1 MSVST
6 WFDYL
11 YHKYIIHKRLQS
23 LFVNG
28 MLNEI
33 FSCPYID
40 LYMSFVFAFGGTVL
54 LWFHLLDIGILT
66 HSCNY
71 LMFTKIKIHPTL
83 KRLFDKFHFDLSAR
97 TYFMKLIIL
106 ITIYWLKKHWKSIL
120 VCVTDRL
127 QSQCLHHGEMDWWAN
142 KIFLKYSEEI
152 GKEKMERNC
161 QVSWVGAMVCS
172 STADN
177 CQRDKCEKKKR
188 TDFRCIVL
196 LIQSLFIQLKNKKT

>member
-23 LFVNG
+23 EWNLWMKFFPVHT
-28 MLNEI
+28 L
-33 FSCPYID
+33 C
-40 LYMSFVFAFGGTVL
+40 MSFVFAFGHTVL

-97 TYFMKLIIL
+97 TYSMKLIIL
-106 ITIYWLKKHWKSIL
+106 ITIYWLKKTLKINFSLCYWPL
-120 VCVTDRL
+120 AVTMSASWWNGLMGKQNIFEIFWRDRKREDGKKL
-127 QSQCLHHGEMDWWAN
+127 PSKLSWCNGL
-142 KIFLKYSEEI
+142 FKYCWQLSE
-152 GKEKMERNC
+152 R
-161 QVSWVGAMVCS
+161 
-172 STADN
+172 
-177 CQRDKCEKKKR
+177 
-188 TDFRCIVL
+188 
-196 LIQSLFIQLKNKKT
+196 